1 MEVNTIQD
9 HKWQEFSE
17 VNMMSQNNNKKQY
30 KKQKISKKKIKLI
43 KINSKK
49 HNKSKISIMVK
60 TQDLGDRN

>member
-17 VNMMSQNNNKKQY
+17 VNKMSQNNNKKQY
-30 KKQKISKKKIKLI
+30 KKQKISKKKIKSV